1 MAHDY
6 RTANVDQGTQPADLF
21 LCEREPEKPESSKL
35 SFCTD
40 RAREKMELHLEVLPS
55 STTTEDNTLR
65 RSSSAPLISGLGDN
79 SPVLKSDSIRTRRNS
94 ATCMI
99 QHSLLVPSSSSH
111 ASVSHLHQI
120 KQKNNEVE
128 KPSSANCTDLIPASA
143 AASLTELT
151 GKVKGHLNTIQR
163 EFSKTQPTCFL
174 LILIP
179 VFDRNVCSV
188 QLLSRVRLFVTP

>member
-6 RTANVDQGTQPADLF
+6 RTANVDQGTQPDLF

-99 QHSLLVPSSSSH
+99 QHSLEITPPTSDE
-111 ASVSHLHQI
+111 Q
-120 KQKNNEVE
+120 EV
-128 KPSSANCTDLIPASA
+128 
-143 AASLTELT
+143 
-151 GKVKGHLNTIQR
+151 
-163 EFSKTQPTCFL
+163 
-174 LILIP
+174 
-179 VFDRNVCSV
+179 
-188 QLLSRVRLFVTP
+188 LFC